1 MSTVLHK
8 LSKEIGIEEREL
20 ATRGVRAYIRSE
32 LGKVEAQLYGLCHK
46 YGIKSIY
53 ELERAIEKGEVV
65 ESNVLD
71 DLMSMDYLEFEKTKL
86 KRLLRTVK

>member
-1 MSTVLHK
+1 M
-8 LSKEIGIEEREL
+8 GIEEREL

-32 LGKVEAQLYGLCHK
+32 LGKVEVQLYTLCHK

-65 ESNVLD
+65 ESDVLD
-71 DLMSMDYLEFEKTKL
+71 DLISMDYLEFEKTKL
-86 KRLLRTVK
+86 KRLLRAV

>member
-1 MSTVLHK
+1 MSTVLHR
-8 LSKEIGIEEREL
+8 LSEEMGIEEHEL
-20 ATRGVRAYIRSE
+20 VSRSVRAYLRFE
-32 LGKVEAQLYGLCHK
+32 LGKIEAQLYALCHK

-65 ESNVLD
+65 ESDVLD

-86 KRLLRTVK
+86 ANLLRAVK